1 MTAQPKPSLERGRT
15 TRYRLGSDLMDNETR
30 LMDKTDGEGHGA
42 RKKDIGKGLRKQHGS
57 KDTAGEAC
65 TGCMRMF
72 KSTRGVKQHQRLTK
86 CLEESQVDR
95 IYKSKA
101 AGIQEQ
107 HHSDTSSRLPVI
119 RPLATSGGA
128 KPLDDNLQD
137 SETSLHQVE
146 KLEKADPN
154 RLEERK
160 EQQDQVKPLNV
171 VPSSKAEI
179 NLGIKPKQLED
190 EHLSAQEVE
199 EINEPVEEFSLLP
212 GITVKTYV
220 QKEVTRYK
228 GSRFYREFRNSS
240 HKKNRASDQGDIRK
254 WVKEKPKTPP
264 EESRQG
270 ELSIVE
276 TFKDNEEKE
285 ENLTVIPTELEGNL
299 NCQEA
304 NKGQAVEEK
313 QTQPVKP
320 KMKSVVV
327 KVNNTTFCKRQ
338 AEDKPGIG
346 NCGKSGQEFA
356 GKPNKPH
363 FSQREFNTE
372 EHSEIRVQTGLQ
384 GNKQTE
390 TRKVEWVFEPKN
402 SKDNGHDKER
412 VVEVTEVKDSRTVII
427 KQTDLRTWLDQ
438 SKEKDARTN
447 RPKQEN
453 LDRRVVVNN
462 EIKEEPQNSSE
473 GRSEIKTLIHNIN
486 TGPSNDILS
495 KNNHLEMKRCDYRSL
510 TGRNYLN
517 DKVIDEYMFL
527 IKERNQQEENLPD
540 IGILSVHMF
549 KLLDENFETGYER
562 TRNWIKEDLT
572 LKDMILVPIHRL
584 SHWTLVAVDMKKLT
598 ISYYDS
604 ILGSRRTS
612 NAPKIIKKHLEKYCR
627 EMGKEKSFT
636 IKIKEDAPLQRDG
649 VNCGVFVCQNAEKIA
664 RGVHVNTRQ
673 EDMNKAR
680 LTMML
685 EIFNGKLSAAEME
698 HVTEF
703 IKLSGKNKGKSRKEK
718 TTKPAK
724 KIRRKEVDTKDKT
737 GRMRIDWPPANSKEW
752 DSFETDVAALLS
764 YLDGPPL
771 KRAIQHPKII
781 YEMGKE
787 RFGYKNIEKKPNQP
801 SGPSRRQR
809 HCLQLRQDINN
820 LKRAYYEAPQ
830 DEKKAIQEL
839 QQEKLKQLRLSKRA
853 ETLRKNRRKLTKNS
867 SSFLRQPFQFAREVI
882 NPKPKGN
889 LESSKEEVETFLE
902 NAHNDPGRNEPLPSL
917 DTLWEFSEPEIP
929 LKDNPPTLREF
940 TEKLKKT
947 RSKSAPGPNGV
958 PYLVYKRC
966 PEIAKIM
973 FNYLRGLW
981 VRNQISEAWKE
992 AEGVLIPKEDGATDI
1007 GKFRTISLLN
1017 VEGKLFFSFKA
1028 KRLLDFTLANKYID
1042 TTIQKGGIPGVSGC
1056 LEHTALLSQL
1066 IQEAKAEK
1074 KNLVVTWLDI
1084 SNAYGSIPHKLI
1096 GKALEAAHVSKEM
1109 IDLIGNYYENPK
1121 IRFATKHF
1129 TTDWQKL
1136 EKGIITG
1143 CTLSV
1148 VLFTLTM
1155 TWLVVSAKRETKGPK
1170 STSGQQQENSRLFM
1184 DDLNTTTE
1192 TVVQTRYLLQK
1203 LQIIFDWAGLDFKQ
1217 EKCRALVI
1225 IKGIVERR
1233 DIILNG
1239 KPITL
1244 LQDNP
1249 AKYLGKSYN
1258 DSLTEQEQIKQLE
1271 RAVKQ
1276 ALKNIELCRLPGRY
1290 KSWMVQ
1296 NMLLKRI
1303 MWPLSI
1309 YNVPYTKVE
1318 EMQRWITAKLK
1329 KWLGLPKNLTVDAM
1343 YSRSS
1348 KLQLPFT
1355 SLVEEVKVTKAR
1367 NLVSFQDS
1375 KDPCIRNANIEV
1387 DRGRKANTKLD
1398 VKDAK
1403 ERLRMKDIA
1412 GIANRGREGLGMSKR
1427 QYFCKSNQRDQ
1438 RTLITEEIR
1447 KKEEESREVRM
1458 ITLAKQGASTRW
1470 EVPERSIS
1478 QWDLMKTSDA
1488 SFKFLVKSVYD
1499 LLPTPSNKNTWFGT
1513 EEKCALC
1520 GQEGTLNHILSG
1532 CKVALAQ
1539 GRYKW
1544 RHDQVLRTIANAIEE
1559 KRKSK
1564 NCSVNQAK
1572 PRINFL
1578 RTGEKPNKRDMS
1590 QKQDNSYLDS
1600 ANDWKLEV
1608 DLNGRL
1614 KVPAEV
1620 TITNLRPDMMLI
1632 SWQTKQV
1639 SFIELTVPSEERI
1652 EVSGEIKKTKYEAI
1666 AIDGR
1671 QKGWRVRIWAV
1682 EVGCRGFPASS
1693 MASFLKEVGY
1703 RGKEGK
1709 RVIEEICHTAEMAS
1723 HSIWKWSQIKNWGSQ

>member
-15 TRYRLGSDLMDNETR
+15 TRNRLGYDLMDNETR
-30 LMDKTDGEGHGA
+30 LTYKTDGEGHGA
-42 RKKDIGKGLRKQHGS
+42 RNKDIGKGLRKQHGS
-57 KDTAGEAC
+57 KDTVGEAC

-95 IYKSKA
+95 NYKSKA

-119 RPLATSGGA
+119 RPLAASGGA

-137 SETSLHQVE
+137 SETSLHQVG
-146 KLEKADPN
+146 KLEKADQN
-154 RLEERK
+154 RQEECK
-160 EQQDQVKPLNV
+160 EQEDQGNPLTV
-171 VPSSKAEI
+171 VPGSKVEI
-179 NLGIKPKQLED
+179 IQGIQPKLRED
-190 EHLSAQEVE
+190 EHLSDQEPRLGLE
-199 EINEPVEEFSLLP
+199 EINEPVEEFNLLP
-212 GITVKTYV
+212 GITVKTYI
-220 QKEVTRYK
+220 QKEVTRCK
-228 GSRFYREFRNSS
+228 GSRFYREFKNSS
-240 HKKNRASDQGDIRK
+240 HKKNRAIDQGDIRK

-276 TFKDNEEKE
+276 TCKDNEEKE
-285 ENLTVIPTELEGNL
+285 KNLTAKQTELEGNL
-299 NCQEA
+299 NNQET
-304 NKGQAVEEK
+304 NKGQAAEEK

-320 KMKSVVV
+320 KMKSVVF
-327 KVNNTTFCKRQ
+327 KVNKFSKRQ
-338 AEDKPGIG
+338 AEDEPVVG
-346 NCGKSGQEFA
+346 NCRKSGQESA
-356 GKPNKPH
+356 GKPNKPQ
-363 FSQREFNTE
+363 FSQRYFKTK
-372 EHSEIRVQTGLQ
+372 EHSETRATAGLQ
-384 GNKQTE
+384 ENKQTE
-390 TRKVEWVFEPKN
+390 TRKVVWAFEPKN
-402 SKDNGHDKER
+402 IKDNGHNKEKA
-412 VVEVTEVKDSRTVII
+412 EEATEVKDSRMVII

-438 SKEKDARTN
+438 SREQDARTN
-447 RPKQEN
+447 RPKQDN
-453 LDRRVVVNN
+453 LDRRVVVKENT
-462 EIKEEPQNSSE
+462 EEPLNSSE
-473 GRSEIKTLIHNIN
+473 GRSKIKTLIHNIN

-527 IKERNQQEENLPD
+527 IKERNQQENLPD

-572 LKDMILVPIHRL
+572 LKDMILVPIHRF
-584 SHWTLVAVDMKKLT
+584 SHWTLVAVDMEQLT

-636 IKIKEDAPLQRDG
+636 IKIKEDAPLQRNG
-649 VNCGVFVCQNAEKIA
+649 VDCGVFVCQNAEKIA
-664 RGVHVNTRQ
+664 RKVHVNTRQ

-718 TTKPAK
+718 AAKPAHK
-724 KIRRKEVDTKDKT
+724 TRRKEADTKDKT
-737 GRMRIDWPPANSKEW
+737 GRMRIDWPPANSKDW

-801 SGPSRRQR
+801 AGPSRRQKK
-809 HCLQLRQDINN
+809 CLQLRQDINN

-902 NAHNDPGRNEPLPSL
+902 NAHNDPRRSEPLQSL

-958 PYLVYKRC
+958 PYMVYKRC

-1056 LEHTALLSQL
+1056 LEHTSLLSQL
-1066 IQEAKAEK
+1066 IQEAKSEK

-1096 GKALEAAHVSKEM
+1096 RKALEAAHVSKEM
-1109 IDLIGNYYENPK
+1109 IDLIDSYYDNPK

-1170 STSGQQQENSRLFM
+1170 SISGQQQENSRLFM

-1192 TVVQTRYLLQK
+1192 TVVQTRYLLRK
-1203 LQIIFDWAGLDFKQ
+1203 LQIIFDWAGLDFKL

-1225 IKGIVERR
+1225 IKGIIERR

-1276 ALKNIELCRLPGRY
+1276 ALKNIDCADCQGD
-1290 KSWMVQ
+1290 
-1296 NMLLKRI
+1296 I
-1303 MWPLSI
+1303 
-1309 YNVPYTKVE
+1309 
-1318 EMQRWITAKLK
+1318 
-1329 KWLGLPKNLTVDAM
+1329 
-1343 YSRSS
+1343 
-1348 KLQLPFT
+1348 
-1355 SLVEEVKVTKAR
+1355 KAGW
-1367 NLVSFQDS
+1367 F
-1375 KDPCIRNANIEV
+1375 
-1387 DRGRKANTKLD
+1387 
-1398 VKDAK
+1398 
-1403 ERLRMKDIA
+1403 
-1412 GIANRGREGLGMSKR
+1412 
-1427 QYFCKSNQRDQ
+1427 
-1438 RTLITEEIR
+1438 RT
-1447 KKEEESREVRM
+1447 
-1458 ITLAKQGASTRW
+1458 
-1470 EVPERSIS
+1470 
-1478 QWDLMKTSDA
+1478 
-1488 SFKFLVKSVYD
+1488 
-1499 LLPTPSNKNTWFGT
+1499 
-1513 EEKCALC
+1513 CC
-1520 GQEGTLNHILSG
+1520 
-1532 CKVALAQ
+1532 
-1539 GRYKW
+1539 
-1544 RHDQVLRTIANAIEE
+1544 
-1559 KRKSK
+1559 
-1564 NCSVNQAK
+1564 
-1572 PRINFL
+1572 
-1578 RTGEKPNKRDMS
+1578 
-1590 QKQDNSYLDS
+1590 
-1600 ANDWKLEV
+1600 
-1608 DLNGRL
+1608 
-1614 KVPAEV
+1614 
-1620 TITNLRPDMMLI
+1620 
-1632 SWQTKQV
+1632 
-1639 SFIELTVPSEERI
+1639 
-1652 EVSGEIKKTKYEAI
+1652 
-1666 AIDGR
+1666 
-1671 QKGWRVRIWAV
+1671 
-1682 EVGCRGFPASS
+1682 
-1693 MASFLKEVGY
+1693 
-1703 RGKEGK
+1703 
-1709 RVIEEICHTAEMAS
+1709 
-1723 HSIWKWSQIKNWGSQ
+1723 